1 MMRGLNEL
9 AARAE
14 RAERERDELR
24 AMLDEINREDTGP
37 GEEHGCGSHSCVVE
51 RPQGQGNNGGC
62 RCSRGTLRRA
72 LRRERERTAAA
83 VEAER
88 EACAEIAMA
97 HTIAPGCAMT
107 EPGLS
112 GAQVRLA
119 RAAVAQ
125 ATSIAQAIRAR
136 KDGAR

>member
-1 MMRGLNEL
+1 MMREWIEI
-9 AARAE
+9 AE

-24 AMLDEINREDTGP
+24 ALLDEINREDLGP

-62 RCSRGTLRRA
+62 MCSRGTLRRA

-88 EACAEIAMA
+88 EECAQIAMA
-97 HTIAPGCAMT
+97 CDCDDHLLGSEAP
-107 EPGLS
+107 E
-112 GAQVRLA
+112 R
-119 RAAVAQ
+119 
-125 ATSIAQAIRAR
+125 IAQAIRAR